1 MVAIIN
7 KILNARHCRAL
18 SLSILTLIL
27 AWPTSVLAC
36 SCGQYYPE
44 RPQPDWVT
52 SQTADGIS
60 YIAAGSSLCTGLK
73 NLDERRADN
82 DARASLTKMLS
93 TSVST
98 QEKTSIGAVDDAG
111 YSRYKSNTNLTSEQ
125 ILKNATIFE
134 RWTDNQN
141 CIVYAGIILKQ
152 ADLDK
157 GNAELLQA
165 KQQQLMAQNACVES
179 VGENKAQVKEWM
191 IERLLQQGFAFNP
204 DKTCQVK
211 YRLTSKIVSARNDMV
226 KNNLIVK
233 VSRHKQPIWNKTYSG
248 KAVSFSQKS
257 RSELTQLAISDSLD
271 NFFVDLSALKNK
283 KVTP

>member
-1 MVAIIN
+1 MISLIN
-7 KILNARHCRAL
+7 KARHRRAL
-18 SLSILTLIL
+18 SLSILTSVLV
-27 AWPTSVLAC
+27 WPTSVVAC
-36 SCGQYYPE
+36 SCAQYYAV

-73 NLDERRADN
+73 NLDERRVDN
-82 DARASLTKMLS
+82 DARASLTKMLN

-98 QEKTSIGAVDDAG
+98 REKTSIGAVGDAG
-111 YSRYKSNTNLTSEQ
+111 YSRYKSNTQLKSEQ

-134 RWTDNQN
+134 RWTDNKN

-152 ADLDK
+152 VDLDK
-157 GNAELLQA
+157 GKTEQLEAQ
-165 KQQQLMAQNACVES
+165 QQQLMAKNACVES
-179 VGENKAQVKEWM
+179 SGENRVHVKEWM

-204 DKTCQVK
+204 NKTCQVK
-211 YRLTSKIVSARNDMV
+211 YRLTSNIVSARIDMV

-233 VSRHKQPIWNKTYSG
+233 VSQNNQPIWHKTYSG
-248 KAVSFSQKS
+248 KAMSYSQKS

-271 NFFVDLSALKNK
+271 RLFVDLSSLKHK
-283 KVTP
+283 KITP